1 MPARGNISAHGVLFP
16 ALITAMKVMNSFV
29 RSLRN
34 IAVLIACGLSFGS
47 HAAAEPTLGMNEQPI
62 HDAARLGTRQD
73 VEKILKATPQARDA
87 RTPLGITPLHYA
99 AMNGDSGPLQ
109 ALLAAGAAV
118 NARDGEGR
126 TPLHMAAFSTRTANG
141 KLLLQAG
148 ADPTLKTD
156 AGRDA
161 LSMARKVRADELA
174 GEMSLWILKGC
185 QPGKPC

>member
-1 MPARGNISAHGVLFP
+1 MRRIGSLAPRILATLACLVLS
-16 ALITAMKVMNSFV
+16 T
-29 RSLRN
+29 
-34 IAVLIACGLSFGS
+34 IAC
-47 HAAAEPTLGMNEQPI
+47 AAEPTLGMNEQPI
-62 HDAARLGTRQD
+62 HDAARLGKRPD

-87 RTPLGITPLHYA
+87 RTPLGITPLHSA

-109 ALLAAGAAV
+109 ALLAAGAPV

-174 GEMSLWILKGC
+174 GVLSLWILKGC

>member
-1 MPARGNISAHGVLFP
+1 MTMVQILKRITLLLVCALAPGLGV
-16 ALITAMKVMNSFV
+16 
-29 RSLRN
+29 
-34 IAVLIACGLSFGS
+34 
-47 HAAAEPTLGMNEQPI
+47 AADAALGMNEQPI
-62 HDAARLGTRQD
+62 HDAARTGNRQQ
-73 VEKILKATPQARDA
+73 VEAILKATPQAREA

-99 AMNGDSGPLQ
+99 AMNADSGPLQ

-156 AGRDA
+156 AGRDV

-174 GEMSLWILKGC
+174 GEISLWILKDC
-185 QPGKPC
+185 KPGKPC